1 MQPTDWLIVYYSC
14 GPYVQPADCSI
25 VAAVSPMCSRLIN
38 WGLQL
43 WAQCVADWL
52 IDCCSCGHKGTV
64 VQPADWMLYL
74 RSLVQPADW
83 LIITAAVPMC
93 SELIDWL
100 LQLRSHYSQLIDW
113 LIDCYSCGPTCSH
126 LIDWLF
132 VSAAVPRAAAGPAD
146 VRLPRDSEGAGV
158 HPSGS
163 AEAHYPGDKTKSVIQ
178 IFI

>member
-1 MQPTDWLIVYYSC
+1 M
-14 GPYVQPADCSI
+14 G
-25 VAAVSPMCSRLIN
+25 
-38 WGLQL
+38 
-43 WAQCVADWL
+43 
-52 IDCCSCGHKGTV
+52 
-64 VQPADWMLYL
+64 
-74 RSLVQPADW
+74 
-83 LIITAAVPMC
+83 

-100 LQLRSHYSQLIDW
+100 VQLRSQFSQ
-113 LIDCYSCGPTCSH
+113 